1 MIATGHVG
9 GGREG
14 DDDLITG
21 INVTP
26 LVDIVLVLLIIF
38 MVTASYLVRA
48 SIEVELPRAA
58 SANEAAGTTLAVVIT
73 RDGEVFLDGVRRSG
87 PELVERGR
95 AAAARGDAR
104 AVVSADRAA
113 LHGSVVRVIDLLKG
127 AGVTRFAIHVEREAP
142 P

>member
-1 MIATGHVG
+1 MAGNIG

-26 LVDIVLVLLIIF
+26 LVDIMLVLLIIF
-38 MVTASYLVRA
+38 MVTASYIVRA

-58 SANEAAGTTLAVVIT
+58 HGGEAAGTTLAVAIT
-73 RDGEVFLDGVRRSG
+73 RDGEVWLDGVRRS
-87 PELVERGR
+87 EAEVRERAR
-95 AAAARGDAR
+95 AAAAAGGDVR

-127 AGVTRFAIHVEREAP
+127 EGVVRFAIHVEREARP
-142 P
+142 